1 MDLALAKRCVRASL
15 AAYHDPSAY
24 GRGCNALVEV
34 CGWESVA
41 SFFAYNDDELLIVF
55 RGTLLARGA
64 DDADRWDTMLGGMMF
79 NFAFAQ
85 TDGCGGRVHRGFLAA
100 LDGIWRPLGEKLR
113 RIDAARGDA
122 VRDNAAR
129 DNAARDDAALDNGSW
144 RRLVITGHSKGA
156 ALATLAAWR
165 LWQEGRP
172 VDAVYTFGGPRVG
185 NAAFA
190 RSYPAPLY
198 RFENR
203 DDPVPHLP
211 PPPRLAKHL
220 RPILGEWVVANVDY
234 QHAGE
239 LYFLDWTGRL
249 QAPGSTDLML
259 SAIRAGRMVMTL
271 LGNRRQA
278 IADHRC
284 EAYAAALDAVSAVGH
299 VPNVPG

>member
-1 MDLALAKRCVRASL
+1 MDLAVAKRCVRASL
-15 AAYHDPSAY
+15 AAYHDPLVF

-55 RGTLLARGA
+55 RGTLFAHGPE
-64 DDADRWDTMLGGMMF
+64 DAERWDTMLGGMMF
-79 NFAFAQ
+79 NFAFTQ

-100 LDGIWRPLGEKLR
+100 LDGIWRPLADRLR
-113 RIDAARGDA
+113 RIDG
-122 VRDNAAR
+122 
-129 DNAARDDAALDNGSW
+129 GQ
-144 RRLVITGHSKGA
+144 RRVIITGHSKGA
-156 ALATLAAWR
+156 ALATLAGWR
-165 LWQEGRP
+165 FHQEGRP
-172 VDAVYTFGGPRVG
+172 VSAVYTFGGPRVG

-190 RSYPAPLY
+190 RNYPAPLC
-198 RFENR
+198 RFELR

-220 RPILGEWVVANVDY
+220 RPILGEWIVANVDY

-249 QAPGSTDLML
+249 HGPGSSDVML
-259 SAIRAGRMVMTL
+259 GAIRAGKMVMTL

-284 EAYAAALDAVSAVGH
+284 EAYAAALEGAE
-299 VPNVPG
+299 

>member
-1 MDLALAKRCVRASL
+1 MDLGVAKRCVRASL

-24 GRGCNALVEV
+24 GRGCNSLVEV

-100 LDGIWRPLGEKLR
+100 LDGIWRPLCERLR
-113 RIDAARGDA
+113 RIEEG
-122 VRDNAAR
+122 RDNGR
-129 DNAARDDAALDNGSW
+129 G

-156 ALATLAAWR
+156 ALATLAGWR
-165 LWQEGRP
+165 FWQEGRP

-190 RSYPAPLY
+190 QSYPAPLY

-239 LYFLDWTGRL
+239 LYFLDWLGRV
-249 QAPGSTDLML
+249 QTPGSRDLML
-259 SAIRAGRMVMTL
+259 GAIRAGRMVMTL

-278 IADHRC
+278 VADHRC
-284 EAYAAALDAVSAVGH
+284 EAYAAALGAVPAVGH
-299 VPNVPG
+299 VSNVPE

>member
-1 MDLALAKRCVRASL
+1 MDLAVAKRCVRASL
-15 AAYHDPSAY
+15 AAYHDPLVF

-41 SFFAYNDDELLIVF
+41 SFFAYNDEELLIVF
-55 RGTLLARGA
+55 RGTMLARGA
-64 DDADRWDTMLGGMMF
+64 DDAERWDTMLGGMMF

-100 LDGIWRPLGEKLR
+100 LDGIWGPLCDKL
-113 RIDAARGDA
+113 ARM
-122 VRDNAAR
+122 AR
-129 DNAARDDAALDNGSW
+129 SDGAE
-144 RRLVITGHSKGA
+144 RRLLITGHSKGA
-156 ALATLAAWR
+156 ALATLAGWR
-165 LWQEGRP
+165 FQEAGRA
-172 VDAVYTFGGPRVG
+172 VGAVYTFGGPRVG

-190 RSYPAPLY
+190 RNYPAPLY
-198 RFENR
+198 RFEHK

-249 QAPGSTDLML
+249 QKPGSSDLML
-259 SAIRAGRMVMTL
+259 GALRAGRMVMTL

-278 IADHRC
+278 MADHRC
-284 EAYAAALDAVSAVGH
+284 EAYAAALESVG
-299 VPNVPG
+299 

>member
-1 MDLALAKRCVRASL
+1 MDLAVAKRCVRASL
-15 AAYHDPSAY
+15 AAYHDPLVF

-41 SFFAYNDDELLIVF
+41 SFFAYNDEEVIIVF
-55 RGTLLARGA
+55 RGTMLARGA
-64 DDADRWDTMLGGMMF
+64 DDAERRDAMLGGMMF

-100 LDGIWRPLGEKLR
+100 LDGIWGPLGDKLG
-113 RIDAARGDA
+113 RIIDQRA
-122 VRDNAAR
+122 
-129 DNAARDDAALDNGSW
+129 
-144 RRLVITGHSKGA
+144 RRLLITGHSKGA
-156 ALATLAAWR
+156 ALATLAGWR
-165 LWQEGRP
+165 FQQEGIP
-172 VDAVYTFGGPRVG
+172 VGAVYTFGGPRVG

-190 RSYPAPLY
+190 RTYPAPLY
-198 RFENR
+198 RFELR

-239 LYFLDWTGRL
+239 LYFVDWGGRL
-249 QAPGSTDLML
+249 QKPGAADLML
-259 SAIRAGRMVMTL
+259 GAVRAGRMVMTL

-284 EAYAAALDAVSAVGH
+284 EAYAEALDTVI
-299 VPNVPG
+299 